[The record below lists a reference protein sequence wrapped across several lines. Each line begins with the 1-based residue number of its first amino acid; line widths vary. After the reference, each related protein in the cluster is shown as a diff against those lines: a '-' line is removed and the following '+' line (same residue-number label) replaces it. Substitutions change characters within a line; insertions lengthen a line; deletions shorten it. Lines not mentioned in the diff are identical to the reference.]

1 MDIHPVRFTK
11 KQIEFLEHM
20 ISEIGFD
27 RFEEEC
33 LDLRETIKSA
43 GSGGNYVHQ
52 NQKI

>member
-1 MDIHPVRFTK
+1 MDVHPVRFTK

-43 GSGGNYVHQ
+43 ENGGNHVYK
-52 NQKI
+52 NQEI